1 MAKVKIYNLEGKEVG
16 DVTLDDKIFGIKVN
30 EKVVHQAVVTQE
42 ANARVRLAQAKTR
55 SEVRG
60 GGAKPW
66 RQKGTGRARV
76 GSNRSPLW
84 VGGGVTFGPN
94 AERNFSKKIN
104 KKVKNKALRMVLS
117 DKAVSGRIII
127 MENMDLPEIKTKQL
141 SVVLNKLP
149 AKGKTVLLSTGK
161 KNNNLIK
168 ASANLPKVY
177 MAAANSLNVRDLLR
191 SEYFVIDQ
199 AGLEEIVKTYKK

>member
-1 MAKVKIYNLEGKEVG
+1 MAKVKIYNLEGKEIG
-16 DVTLDDKIFGIKVN
+16 DATLDDKIFGIKVN

-42 ANARVRLAQAKTR
+42 ANARVRLAQTKTR

-84 VGGGVTFGPN
+84 SGGGVTFGPN

-117 DKAVSGRIII
+117 DKAVSGRIIV
-127 MENMDLPEIKTKQL
+127 METMDLPEIKTKQL
-141 SVVLNKLP
+141 SVALNKLP
-149 AKGKTVLLSTGK
+149 SNGKTVLLSTGK
-161 KNNNLIK
+161 KNDNLIK
-168 ASANLPKVY
+168 ASANLSKVY
-177 MAAANSLNVRDLLR
+177 LAAANSLNVRDLLR
-191 SEYFVIDQ
+191 CEYFVVDQ
-199 AGLEEIVKTYKK
+199 AGLEELVKTYKK